1 MAESLDRPFE
11 RPFDRPV
18 RVHAGP
24 CGARLADSL
33 ERVAERRAAAEAEAA
48 HRRGLE
54 EGRRAALEN
63 GREALEALLTR
74 LDAAAERAQE
84 ELAQTSVELAVE
96 IARLLV
102 GMRVEAGE
110 YDLESIVRGALADS
124 DVGRGACVV
133 HLNPEDHERLAE
145 VHFRSGTALEADPN
159 LPRGD
164 VHLSTPRGLLVRE
177 MDATLTSI
185 REQLLEEVVR

>member
-1 MAESLDRPFE
+1 MTEPTE
-11 RPFDRPV
+11 RPI

-24 CGARLADSL
+24 SAARLSDSL
-33 ERVAERRAAAEAEAA
+33 TAIAERRDAAAVEAA
-48 HRRGLE
+48 YRRGLE
-54 EGRRAALEN
+54 EGRRETRETGRAALD
-63 GREALEALLTR
+63 ALLER
-74 LDAAAERAQE
+74 LDAAAESAQE
-84 ELAQTSVELAVE
+84 ELAKTSVELAVE
-96 IARLLV
+96 ITRLLV

-124 DVGRGACVV
+124 GVGRGACVV
-133 HLNPEDHERLAE
+133 HLNPDDHEQLAD
-145 VHFRSGTALEADPN
+145 VLFRSGTALEADPN

-177 MDATLTSI
+177 MDATLTTI